1 MSRDRHNALRYTGG
15 PRNNR
20 TAKAHFLRWRKLQS
34 PPTPVRCDNVSC
46 RFHSEPLMWNGKM
59 LPLILEHRNGVN
71 ADNRPQNLR
80 LLCPN
85 CDAQNDATRGGANK
99 GRVLKSPGGFCIVGE
114 NGLKSYFL
122 PVEPATLVVQ
132 GFAPKLVVTKRE
144 DR

>member
-1 MSRDRHNALRYTGG
+1 MVRIRNTPLRYTGG

-34 PPTPVRCDNVSC
+34 PPIPVRCDNESC
-46 RFHSEPLMWNGKM
+46 HFHTNSLSWNGRP

-71 ADNRPQNLR
+71 SDNRPENLR

-85 CDAQNDATRGGANK
+85 CDAQNEATRGGANK

-114 NGLKSYFL
+114 DGSKSYFL
-122 PVEPATLVVQ
+122 PVEPATLVLQ
-132 GFAPKLVVTKRE
+132 GFAPTLIKKP
-144 DR
+144 